1 LFETK
6 RLVAFSSIIAG
17 EFEKCMIP
25 EAKPVDSLTE
35 LLSNK

>member
-17 EFEKCMIP
+17 KFEKFMRP
-25 EAKPVDSLTE
+25 EAKSVESLTE